1 MDGHIARKQKIRM
14 PNPFNASYIS
24 PALLVDRDILR
35 ELLLLRFNDQGIF
48 IKLPGDTGLV
58 SVRVLCCLDDELLI
72 EGLRED
78 PLDCG
83 VAERGV
89 VSGDGGGSESGEE
102 DLHFWIGV
110 IVISEWFGRRM
121 RLLSASDGSDF

>member
-1 MDGHIARKQKIRM
+1 MSHSAKTKD
-14 PNPFNASYIS
+14 PNAQSASYIS
-24 PALLVDRDILR
+24 PALLGDRDILG

-48 IKLPGDTGLV
+48 IELPGDTGLV
-58 SVRVLCCLDDELLI
+58 SVRVLCCLNDELLI
-72 EGLRED
+72 EGLRLED
-78 PLDCG
+78 PLGCD
-83 VAERGV
+83 VAEGGV